1 MKRGIGGQGKS
12 LNWRNPCVRRGLDL
26 TEEGFKLR
34 SASVDMIGDI
44 YRDKKGGITQRF
56 LVPIEGT
63 AVNVEK
69 DAEQEGKRQK
79 NADHQALVSL
89 SIFPD

>member
-44 YRDKKGGITQRF
+44 YRDKKGDQLF
-56 LVPIEGT
+56 N
-63 AVNVEK
+63 VN
-69 DAEQEGKRQK
+69 R
-79 NADHQALVSL
+79 DHQEN
-89 SIFPD
+89 